1 MTRQFKKSNNTGS
14 AIKVAAKYFTIVV
27 VFSLLTGCSSTGSK
41 QALSAAVSDYNAMNY
56 SSAQRRASL
65 VAKKSNGTLKDQAA
79 YLSGLSAY
87 KLGDL
92 VEAEL
97 QLSKAVRSKDQTT
110 AARAKA
116 VLGLIRVDQD
126 RPEDAAGLLS
136 EASISMQ
143 GEDSRQAAYQAA
155 LAHEEAGYKEPGL
168 AIGPSASRRTAQSWS
183 QAVAGRKAFT
193 LQFGAFHELKR
204 AKAAARKIAEL
215 AQTNDLGRVR
225 IVKNLDDRGKTLF
238 LVQVGRF
245 PSRFYANDMHKQIGR
260 KDLIVAPLAVP
271 TL

>member
-1 MTRQFKKSNNTGS
+1 MYDTFISMTSQFKKSNNTGS
-14 AIKVAAKYFTIVV
+14 AIKVAALSSVIVV
-27 VFSLLTGCSSTGSK
+27 VFSLLTGCGSTGSK

-56 SSAQRRASL
+56 SSAQRKASQ

-126 RPEDAAGLLS
+126 RPGDAAGLLS

-143 GEDSRQAAYQAA
+143 GEDSRRGQRHRRRLVGLVQLVDGAPVAIHLEGLGPGRGGQHRQA
-155 LAHEEAGYKEPGL
+155 EVEPQL
-168 AIGPSASRRTAQSWS
+168 
-183 QAVAGRKAFT
+183 
-193 LQFGAFHELKR
+193 
-204 AKAAARKIAEL
+204 AARRNHL
-215 AQTNDLGRVR
+215 AAQPKRL
-225 IVKNLDDRGKTLF
+225 
-238 LVQVGRF
+238 VGRAD
-245 PSRFYANDMHKQIGR
+245 R
-260 KDLIVAPLAVP
+260 
-271 TL
+271 